1 MRYSIKN
8 FLPVVALLLATS
20 CHTPYRLISV
30 DRTRVLV
37 DNRYDAKPD
46 AQAAEFLKP
55 YERQVDEK
63 MSPVVGSTAHPMR
76 ASRPEIG
83 RAHD

>member
-37 DNRYDAKPD
+37 DNRYDATT
-46 AQAAEFLKP
+46 L
-55 YERQVDEK
+55 
-63 MSPVVGSTAHPMR
+63 
-76 ASRPEIG
+76 EIVTFVQG
-83 RAHD
+83 G